1 MSGLGT
7 IELVHPIKN
16 GDEIVSSLTFR
27 EPTEEDFEGL
37 DMKRP
42 TFATALDLAAR
53 LTGQS
58 VQVIDELDG
67 VDDVMRV
74 FDIIFPIFERTA
86 A

>member
-1 MSGLGT
+1 MGTLGT
-7 IELVHPIKN
+7 IELVHPIQN
-16 GDEIVSSLTFR
+16 GDEVVSALTFR
-27 EPTEEDFEGL
+27 EPTEADFEGL

-53 LTGQS
+53 LSGQS
-58 VQVIDELDG
+58 VKVIDELDG

-74 FDIIFPIFERTA
+74 FDIVFPIFERTA